1 MPSKPIEG
9 LTEAQRNALRVYEKY
24 IEKHGEPPTVRKLAA
39 ELKVNPNAAHYFINQ
54 LRDKGYLAA
63 RPITM
68 IRPMLTRKGKR
79 NT

>member
-1 MPSKPIEG
+1 MRKPVEG

-24 IEKHGEPPTVRKLAA
+24 IEKHGDPPSVRQFAA
-39 ELKVNPNAAHYFINQ
+39 ELKVHPSAAHYFITT

-63 RPITM
+63 RPITT
-68 IRPMLTRKGKR
+68 IRPTLSRKGKR

>member
-1 MPSKPIEG
+1 MRRPAEG

-24 IEKHGEPPTVRKLAA
+24 IEKHGEPPTVRAFAA
-39 ELKVNPNAAHYFINQ
+39 ELGVGHNAAHYFIVQ
-54 LRDKGYLAA
+54 LRDKGYLGA

-68 IRPMLTRKGKR
+68 IRPSLTRKGKR

>member
-1 MPSKPIEG
+1 MRKPAEG

-24 IEKHGEPPTVRKLAA
+24 IDKHGEPPTVRALAA
-39 ELKVNPNAAHYFINQ
+39 ELGVTANAAHYFINQ
-54 LRDKGYLAA
+54 LRDKGYLAT

-68 IRPMLTRKGKR
+68 IRPALTRKGKR